1 MVHDIPW
8 KILERYFAKETND
21 SENQQINEWLV
32 SASENAMILE
42 QLRHYYQTYN
52 SLPIEFIPDA
62 KVGLEKISQNTISK
76 TKRIRVSNL
85 WWKVAAV
92 LLIGFCSW
100 WLVHEPAIKQT
111 TEFSAILKTD
121 TTVTTITLS
130 DGSHVWLNA
139 HSSIKY
145 PEKFDNTR
153 EVFLEGEAYFEIAHD
168 SAHPFVVRTSN
179 TQTRVLG
186 TKFDIRSYASE
197 NHTTLTVTEGKV
209 GFGNVAKQVIL
220 TINQKADFNKLSGNV
235 SKVENDNCNFMS
247 WKTLDF
253 NFDRQPLE
261 TVFKTLSEVYH
272 FNYQFDTPS
281 LKMRILTANFH
292 HRPLSEIMQAISLSA
307 DAQVFMKNGK
317 YSIK

>member
-8 KILERYFAKETND
+8 KILERYFVNETND

>member
-62 KVGLEKISQNTISK
+62 KVGLEKISQKTISK

>member
-8 KILERYFAKETND
+8 KILERYFVNETND

-62 KVGLEKISQNTISK
+62 KVGLEKISQKTISK